1 MTESMEKGSILENGK
16 IVIDSEKMK
25 NDFNK
30 SHEDTTMT
38 VIKQFVESVD
48 NMIKFSFD
56 SPSMNENGRLAI
68 LDVEVNINKAENN
81 RLDFQFYE
89 KPTKNSKLMLYDAA
103 IPSSQKR
110 TILTQEGLRRLR
122 NTKAELGQNV
132 QKMHLDKYMLKLKN
146 SGYPCKYRTQI
157 LDSILKAHKKMLE
170 DDMDGIK
177 PLYRNREWNRDERIK
192 KKAENKLNWYKNP
205 KNSEINYTSVLLVP
219 VTKNGELVKEV
230 KKREQEINK
239 YSDERIKIVE
249 EGGTKVKDMLVKKN
263 PFPNKNCEVK
273 KCLMCTSEIPDK
285 PNIPCNS
292 ENVGYKLVCETCKS
306 RGVTKVYDGETSRS
320 ARIRGAEHLRNFKNE
335 REDSAMYK
343 HKMSEHPNEAMNF
356 SMQILKKFRDPL
368 SRQANEGVRISNRD
382 RKTAL
387 NSKNEFNHPPIAR
400 ISVERSKN
408 NFIKK
413 NIQAQPSLLNN

>member
-1 MTESMEKGSILENGK
+1 
-16 IVIDSEKMK
+16 
-25 NDFNK
+25 
-30 SHEDTTMT
+30 
-38 VIKQFVESVD
+38 
-48 NMIKFSFD
+48 MI
-56 SPSMNENGRLAI
+56 
-68 LDVEVNINKAENN
+68 
-81 RLDFQFYE
+81 
-89 KPTKNSKLMLYDAA
+89 
-103 IPSSQKR
+103 
-110 TILTQEGLRRLR
+110 
-122 NTKAELGQNV
+122 
-132 QKMHLDKYMLKLKN
+132 
-146 SGYPCKYRTQI
+146 
-157 LDSILKAHKKMLE
+157 
-170 DDMDGIK
+170 
-177 PLYRNREWNRDERIK
+177 
-192 KKAENKLNWYKNP
+192 
-205 KNSEINYTSVLLVP
+205 
-219 VTKNGELVKEV
+219 KEV

-368 SRQANEGVRISNRD
+368 PENECKEGQ
-382 RKTAL
+382 
-387 NSKNEFNHPPIAR
+387 
-400 ISVERSKN
+400 N
-408 NFIKK
+408 N
-413 NIQAQPSLLNN
+413 NMNY